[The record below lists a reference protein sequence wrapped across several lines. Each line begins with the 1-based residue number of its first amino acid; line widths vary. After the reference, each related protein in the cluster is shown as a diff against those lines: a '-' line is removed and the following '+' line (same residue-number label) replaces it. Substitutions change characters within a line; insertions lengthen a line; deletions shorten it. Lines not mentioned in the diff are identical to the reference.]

1 MINVSVF
8 LTRRPDLT
16 HEQFSQCW
24 RDKHAPLLMSLE
36 SLVGHTTGQSVGR
49 TSTHRSQSRMAHS
62 QGRNVAE
69 WTSGKGERPEF
80 WINLRN
86 DVGLFSAHE
95 SGEHIGE

>member
-1 MINVSVF
+1 MATDGPIGAFGFGVRATANI
-8 LTRRPDLT
+8 R
-16 HEQFSQCW
+16 
-24 RDKHAPLLMSLE
+24 AMS
-36 SLVGHTTGQSVGR
+36 VGHTTGQSVGR
-49 TSTHRSQSRMAHS
+49 TSTHGSQSRMAHS